1 MTFAAW
7 GCAKE
12 GERPMLTGLH
22 FVLSY
27 RCTHQ
32 CDHCFVHSGPGAPG
46 TFTLD
51 QLRRALAEAVRIG
64 TVERVYYEGGE
75 PFLYYPLLLEG
86 LRAARASGFEVG
98 VVTNAYWAET
108 EEDAEIWLRPLAE
121 IGVADLSVSDDA
133 LHHGEGDESPAR
145 RALRAAERLGIPG
158 MAICT
163 PAPEQGAGVRFRGR
177 AADKLTSGLPLRSW
191 REFVECPDEDFADP
205 GRVHLDAYGNVHL
218 CQGILMGNMW
228 RTPLSEL
235 VSAYDPHEHPVVGPL
250 HRGGPAALAIEHGL
264 EPEPEYVSACHLC
277 YRIRER
283 LLDRFPD
290 ELGPSQVYGRAE

>member
-1 MTFAAW
+1 
-7 GCAKE
+7 
-12 GERPMLTGLH
+12 MLSGLH
-22 FVLSY
+22 VLLTY

-46 TFTLD
+46 TFTWE
-51 QLRRALAEAVRIG
+51 QLRGTLAEAVRIG

-86 LRAARASGFEVG
+86 LRAARERGFEVG

-121 IGVADLSVSDDA
+121 IGVADLSISDDV
-133 LHHGEGDESPAR
+133 LHHGEGDDSPAR
-145 RALRAAERLGIPG
+145 CALRAAERLGIPG

-163 PAPEQGAGVRFRGR
+163 PRPEQGEGVRFRGR
-177 AADKLTSGLPLRSW
+177 AADKLTSGLPLRDW
-191 REFVECPDEDFADP
+191 REFEECPDEDFAEP
-205 GRVHLDAYGNVHL
+205 GRVHVDAYGNVHL

-235 VSAYDPHEHPVVGPL
+235 VSSYDPRNHPVVGPL
-250 HRGGPAALAIEHGL
+250 HRGGPAALAAEYGL
-264 EPEPEYVSACHLC
+264 SPRSGYVSACHLC
-277 YRIRER
+277 YRLREA
-283 LLDRFPD
+283 LLDRFPE
-290 ELGPSQVYGRAE
+290 ELGPGQVYGREE

>member
-1 MTFAAW
+1 
-7 GCAKE
+7 
-12 GERPMLTGLH
+12 MLTGLH
-22 FVLSY
+22 VLLTY

-32 CDHCFVHSGPGAPG
+32 CEHCFVHSRPGARG

-51 QLRRALAEAVRIG
+51 QLRRTLAEAVRIG

-86 LRAARASGFEVG
+86 LRAARESGFEVG

-121 IGVADLSVSDDA
+121 IGVADLSVSDDP
-133 LHHGEGDESPAR
+133 LHHGDGDESPAR
-145 RALRAAERLGIPG
+145 RALRAAERLSIPAR
-158 MAICT
+158 AICT
-163 PAPEQGAGVRFRGR
+163 PRPDQGEGVRFRGR
-177 AADKLTSGLPLRSW
+177 AADELTSDLPRRRW
-191 REFVECPDEDFADP
+191 REFGECPDEDFTDP
-205 GRVHLDAYGNVHL
+205 GRVHVDAYGNVQL

-235 VSAYDPHEHPVVGPL
+235 VRSYDPRNHPVVGPL
-250 HRGGPAALAIEHGL
+250 QRGGPAALATEHGL
-264 EPEPEYVSACHLC
+264 SPEPEYVSACHFC

-283 LLDRFPD
+283 LLEDLPD
-290 ELGPSQVYGRAE
+290 ELGPGQVYGREQ

>member
-1 MTFAAW
+1 
-7 GCAKE
+7 
-12 GERPMLTGLH
+12 MLTGLH
-22 FVLSY
+22 LLLTY
-27 RCTHQ
+27 RCTHR

-51 QLRRALAEAVRIG
+51 QVRRTLAEAVRVG

-86 LRAARASGFEVG
+86 LRAARESGFEVG

-121 IGVADLSVSDDA
+121 IGIADLSVSDDA
-133 LHHGEGDESPAR
+133 LHHGDGDESPAR
-145 RALRAAERLGIPG
+145 RALRAAERLGIPVG
-158 MAICT
+158 AICIAR
-163 PAPEQGAGVRFRGR
+163 PDQGEGVRFRGR
-177 AADKLTSGLPLRSW
+177 AADKLTAGLPRRSW
-191 REFVECPDEDFADP
+191 REFGECPDEDFADP
-205 GRVHLDAYGNVHL
+205 GRVHVDAYGNVHL
-218 CQGILMGNMW
+218 CQGILMGNIW

-235 VSAYDPHEHPVVGPL
+235 VRSYDPRKRPVAGPIQ
-250 HRGGPAALAIEHGL
+250 RGGPAALAAEHGL
-264 EPEPEYVSACHLC
+264 PPEAEYVDACHLC

-290 ELGPSQVYGRAE
+290 ELGPGQVYGREE

>member
-1 MTFAAW
+1 VL
-7 GCAKE
+7 
-12 GERPMLTGLH
+12 RGLH
-22 FVLSY
+22 ILLTY

-32 CDHCFVHSGPGAPG
+32 CDHCFVYSSPGAPG
-46 TFTLD
+46 TFTVD
-51 QLRRALAEAVRIG
+51 QLRRTLAETIRIG

-86 LRAARASGFEVG
+86 LREARESGFEVG

-121 IGVADLSVSDDA
+121 IGVADLSISDDP

-145 RALRAAERLGIPG
+145 RALWAATRLGIPG

-163 PAPEQGAGVRFRGR
+163 PRPAQGEGVRFRGR

-191 REFVECPDEDFADP
+191 RDFTECPDEDFGDP
-205 GRVHLDAYGNVHL
+205 GRVHVDAYGNVHL

-235 VSAYDPHEHPVVGPL
+235 VRAYDPQRHPVVGPL
-250 HRGGPAALAIEHGL
+250 HRGGPTALVTERGIS
-264 EPEPEYVSACHLC
+264 PDPEYVSACHLC
-277 YRIRER
+277 YRTREG
-283 LLDRFPD
+283 LLDRFPA
-290 ELGPSQVYGRAE
+290 ELGPAQVYGRGE

>member
-1 MTFAAW
+1 
-7 GCAKE
+7 
-12 GERPMLTGLH
+12 MLSGLH
-22 FVLSY
+22 VLLTY

-51 QLRRALAEAVRIG
+51 QVRRTLAEAVRIG

-86 LRAARASGFEVG
+86 LRAARERGFEVG

-121 IGVADLSVSDDA
+121 IGVADLSVSDDP
-133 LHHGEGDESPAR
+133 LHHGEGEESPAR
-145 RALRAAERLGIPG
+145 RALRAAERLGIPAG
-158 MAICT
+158 AICI
-163 PAPEQGAGVRFRGR
+163 PRPEQGDGARFRGR
-177 AADKLTSGLPLRSW
+177 AADKLTSGLPRRCG
-191 REFVECPDEDFADP
+191 REFGECPDEDFADP
-205 GRVHLDAYGNVHL
+205 GRVHVDAYGNVHL

-235 VSAYDPHEHPVVGPL
+235 VRSYDPERHPIVGPL
-250 HRGGPAALAIEHGL
+250 HRGGPAALADEHGL
-264 EPEPEYVSACHLC
+264 SPEAEYVSACHLC

-283 LLDRFPD
+283 LLDRFPE
-290 ELGPSQVYGRAE
+290 ELGPGQVYGREQ

>member
-1 MTFAAW
+1 
-7 GCAKE
+7 
-12 GERPMLTGLH
+12 MLTGLH
-22 FVLSY
+22 VLLTY

-32 CDHCFVHSGPGAPG
+32 CEHCFVHSRPGARG

-51 QLRRALAEAVRIG
+51 QLRRTLAEAVRIG

-86 LRAARASGFEVG
+86 LRAARESGFEVG

-121 IGVADLSVSDDA
+121 IGVADLSVSDDP
-133 LHHGEGDESPAR
+133 LHHGDGDESPAR
-145 RALRAAERLGIPG
+145 RALRAAERLSIPAG
-158 MAICT
+158 AICT
-163 PAPEQGAGVRFRGR
+163 PRPDQGEGVRFRGR
-177 AADKLTSGLPLRSW
+177 AADELTSDLPRRRW
-191 REFVECPDEDFADP
+191 REFGECPDEDFTDP
-205 GRVHLDAYGNVHL
+205 GRVHVDAYGNVQL

-235 VSAYDPHEHPVVGPL
+235 VRSYDPGKHPVVGPL
-250 HRGGPAALAIEHGL
+250 HRGGPAALAAEHGL
-264 EPEPEYVSACHLC
+264 SPEPEYVDACHLC
-277 YRIRER
+277 YRIRES

-290 ELGPSQVYGRAE
+290 QLGPGQVYGREQ

>member
-1 MTFAAW
+1 
-7 GCAKE
+7 
-12 GERPMLTGLH
+12 MLFGLH
-22 FVLSY
+22 VLLTY

-51 QLRRALAEAVRIG
+51 QVRRTLAEAVRIG

-86 LRAARASGFEVG
+86 LRVAREKGFEVG

-121 IGVADLSVSDDA
+121 IGVADLSISDDA
-133 LHHGEGDESPAR
+133 LHHGEGEESPAR
-145 RALRAAERLGIPG
+145 RALRAAERLGIPVG
-158 MAICT
+158 AICT
-163 PAPEQGAGVRFRGR
+163 PRPEQGDGVRFRGR
-177 AADKLTSGLPLRSW
+177 AADKLTSGLPSRCG
-191 REFVECPDEDFADP
+191 REFDECPDEDLADP
-205 GRVHLDAYGNVHL
+205 GRVHVDAYGNVHL
-218 CQGILMGNMW
+218 CQGILLGNMW

-235 VSAYDPHEHPVVGPL
+235 VRSYDPQTHPVVGPI
-250 HRGGPAALAIEHGL
+250 HRGGPAALAEEYGL
-264 EPEPEYVSACHLC
+264 SPEAEYVSACHLC

-290 ELGPSQVYGRAE
+290 ELGPGQVYGREE